1 MEIIIWCFL
10 GITITATIVW
20 MKILLLKIEKLE
32 KEKMI
37 LEFNLKGVEKYLQ
50 TFFLMLNNS
59 YVHPVENSIQKLKAL
74 ENLYG
79 YISEERRLLIYHKYR
94 HANISTLNNME
105 VNVSSRIKDAI
116 NQIEKER
123 KKDIE

>member
-1 MEIIIWCFL
+1 MEIIILCSL
-10 GITITATIVW
+10 GITIIAIFVW
-20 MKILLLKIEKLE
+20 MKFLLNKIKQLK
-32 KEKMI
+32 KEKMTA
-37 LEFNLKGVEKYLQ
+37 EYNLKGVEKYLH
-50 TFFLMLNNS
+50 TIFLMLNNS